1 MAYIDAEKLLSE
13 YLDLAEHEF
22 PTASGN
28 LDEFLNSDIPNL
40 IRNFN
45 TEDVQPVVHAKVT
58 DYYCCS
64 NCQYPFDF
72 ENMFEINYCPN
83 CGAKLK

>member
-1 MAYIDAEKLLSE
+1 MVRYVDADKMLANICAEC
-13 YLDLAEHEF
+13 LDKSTDECKN
-22 PTASGN
+22 GN
-28 LDEFLNSDIPNL
+28 CTE
-40 IRNFN
+40 RNWIN
-45 TEDVQPVVHAKVT
+45 NTPTEDVQPVVHAKVT

-64 NCQYPFDF
+64 NCKYSFDF

>member
-1 MAYIDAEKLLSE
+1 MATYIDADKMLANICAEC
-13 YLDLAEHEF
+13 LDKGTDECKN
-22 PTASGN
+22 GN
-28 LDEFLNSDIPNL
+28 CTE
-40 IRNFN
+40 RNWIN
-45 TEDVQPVVHAKVT
+45 NTPTEDVQPVVHAKVT

>member
-1 MAYIDAEKLLSE
+1 MARYIDADKMLANICAEC
-13 YLDLAEHEF
+13 LDKGTDECKN
-22 PTASGN
+22 GN
-28 LDEFLNSDIPNL
+28 CTE
-40 IRNFN
+40 RNWIN
-45 TEDVQPVVHAKVT
+45 NTPTEDVQPVVHAKVT

-64 NCQYPFDF
+64 NCQYPFDL